1 MLRQHG
7 FGQINRS
14 NLQVHRTTIGVVWG
28 EGNIGKRN
36 RLCFSKNLLA
46 RGKDSDILAR
56 SASLGFVALCTVNSA
71 PASFDCCKAK
81 LRFANLEELVID
93 VQS

>member
-14 NLQVHRTTIGVVWG
+14 SLQVHRITIGVVWG
-28 EGNIGKRN
+28 ERNIGKKN
-36 RLCFSKNLLA
+36 RLCFSKKLLA
-46 RGKDSDILAR
+46 RGKDSDTLAQ
-56 SASLGFVALCTVNSA
+56 SASLGFVALGTLNSA
-71 PASFDCCKAK
+71 PASVECSRAK
-81 LRFANLEELVID
+81 IRFANLEELVID